1 MILRGSH
8 GEVLFLCSSSLTGN
22 QSSRMGRC
30 LSRLSPIELVL
41 SKGKT
46 KQTGSLL
53 SHQIKGG
60 CDKRRNKYSWAVRR
74 LGCLFFVKWLLATS
88 LKLTESI
95 IGLFTLIVGAGIVYY
110 LICKRWSDVF
120 LMSLIFA
127 AIIVVL
133 LAVITIQDW
142 CDALIEKIG
151 AL

>member
-1 MILRGSH
+1 MFILRKIFKILLFPVVF
-8 GEVLFLCSSSLTGN
+8 VLFF
-22 QSSRMGRC
+22 
-30 LSRLSPIELVL
+30 I
-41 SKGKT
+41 
-46 KQTGSLL
+46 
-53 SHQIKGG
+53 
-60 CDKRRNKYSWAVRR
+60 
-74 LGCLFFVKWLLATS
+74 KWLLATS

-95 IGLFTLIVGAGIVYY
+95 VGLFTLIVGAGIVYY

-133 LAVITIQDW
+133 FVIVTIQDW

>member
-1 MILRGSH
+1 MFILRKLFKI
-8 GEVLFLCSSSLTGN
+8 VLLPVVF
-22 QSSRMGRC
+22 
-30 LSRLSPIELVL
+30 V
-41 SKGKT
+41 
-46 KQTGSLL
+46 
-53 SHQIKGG
+53 
-60 CDKRRNKYSWAVRR
+60 
-74 LGCLFFVKWLLATS
+74 LFFVKWLLATS

-120 LMSLIFA
+120 LMSLIFV

>member
-1 MILRGSH
+1 MT
-8 GEVLFLCSSSLTGN
+8 C
-22 QSSRMGRC
+22 
-30 LSRLSPIELVL
+30 
-41 SKGKT
+41 
-46 KQTGSLL
+46 
-53 SHQIKGG
+53 
-60 CDKRRNKYSWAVRR
+60 
-74 LGCLFFVKWLLATS
+74 FFIKWLLATS

-95 IGLFTLIVGAGIVYY
+95 MGLFTLIVGAGIVYY

-133 LAVITIQDW
+133 FVIVTIQDW

>member
-1 MILRGSH
+1 MFILRK
-8 GEVLFLCSSSLTGN
+8 LFKI
-22 QSSRMGRC
+22 M
-30 LSRLSPIELVL
+30 
-41 SKGKT
+41 
-46 KQTGSLL
+46 LL
-53 SHQIKGG
+53 P
-60 CDKRRNKYSWAVRR
+60 VVFV
-74 LGCLFFVKWLLATS
+74 LFFVKWLLATS

-133 LAVITIQDW
+133 LAIITIQGW
-142 CDALIEKIG
+142 CDVLIGKIG